1 MAELLVRVQAIDSA
15 VKEIMNIV
23 TGSRFS
29 NPRKDA
35 GGIQDNTPPWAD
47 KITRMLAQVSADV
60 QEVKREIHSRSFDSG
75 HGKNGDEVAPEIGL
89 PSSSREVDRYEHQP
103 ESSTA
108 PAREPSQTVDGP
120 GVLSQPAGEE
130 PATEQN
136 TLASPPS
143 TDLIL
148 SPRPNAES
156 PIHHGRDS
164 SEDTSRS
171 CGPSTPESRSSDNSI
186 TTSPPSIE
194 SSISETA
201 LSKDVNAEESTERP
215 SQHEPASTVPFRDD
229 TGLCNA
235 PTVRC
240 MFVDVFNH
248 DEETFDQICR
258 DKRAQDL
265 GRW

>member
-1 MAELLVRVQAIDSA
+1 
-15 VKEIMNIV
+15 
-23 TGSRFS
+23 
-29 NPRKDA
+29 
-35 GGIQDNTPPWAD
+35 
-47 KITRMLAQVSADV
+47 
-60 QEVKREIHSRSFDSG
+60 
-75 HGKNGDEVAPEIGL
+75 VAPEIGL
-89 PSSSREVDRYEHQP
+89 PSSSQQVDRYEHQP

-201 LSKDVNAEESTERP
+201 LSKDVNAKESTERP
-215 SQHEPASTVPFRDD
+215 SQHEPASTVPLLSLSGMTQASATHRQFAACSSMFSTTMRKPSIRFVGTKERRIL
-229 TGLCNA
+229 TG
-235 PTVRC
+235 
-240 MFVDVFNH
+240 
-248 DEETFDQICR
+248 
-258 DKRAQDL
+258 
-265 GRW
+265 G